1 MPYFWIVVMVAAI
14 AVELATPGALVAI
27 WFLPAALVSM
37 ILAFLSVPLFVQ
49 IPVFILL
56 SLASVFLARPYLVRS
71 TKHTATNIDAIIGEK
86 GIVIEKIENIAGAG
100 QVKVRGQYW
109 SARSVSDDAE
119 YVEGDVVEI
128 VAVEGVKLICKK

>member
-37 ILAFLSVPLFVQ
+37 LLAFFDVPVLIQ
-49 IPVFILL
+49 IPVFLIL
-56 SLASVFLARPYLVRS
+56 SLASVFFARPFLVRGG
-71 TKHTATNIDAIIGEK
+71 KNTATNIDAIIGEK
-86 GIVIEKIENIAGAG
+86 GVVIEKIENIAGAG

-109 SARSVSDDAE
+109 SARSVSDEQD
-119 YVEGDVVEI
+119 YNEGDVVEI